1 MTTPRSVNQTSA
13 GSVRAMAASLHFLVN
28 GYIFSSCALDWGIGR
43 DLAQISRDVVGIGAE
58 TAAQSDLEAKQSDLR
73 SLPTSEGA

>member
-1 MTTPRSVNQTSA
+1 
-13 GSVRAMAASLHFLVN
+13 
-28 GYIFSSCALDWGIGR
+28 LDWGIGR
-43 DLAQISRDVVGIGAE
+43 DLAQVSRDVVGIGAE